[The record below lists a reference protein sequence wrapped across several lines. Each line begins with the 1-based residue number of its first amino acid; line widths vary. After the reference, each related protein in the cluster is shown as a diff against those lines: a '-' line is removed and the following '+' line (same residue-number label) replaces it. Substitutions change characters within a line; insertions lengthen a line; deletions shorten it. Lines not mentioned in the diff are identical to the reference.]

1 MKKYSVLL
9 SAVVAIAALVSCNK
23 EIAEPVK
30 IESEGNV
37 PFVLKADI
45 PQTKLALADD
55 WSLNWEDGDVIYA
68 VTTDEEW
75 GKAYTV
81 DKDGETIAEF
91 VCKDGDFTTEK
102 TIIDGEHTFNFL
114 YARADQK
121 TYHHGLSTTYKLLAD
136 QDQNCSDPTANI
148 KEYYPLAGQVTVTT
162 PADDITADMAHLAT
176 IVKVTL
182 KNPTKEN
189 LAITSFSI
197 SMPDANIAGVFP
209 IAFGETP
216 AFTQEGAKSV
226 SSSVT
231 VNLTNGTVDAG
242 AELPVYVVLA
252 PVSNYSG
259 DITFTATDSKGF
271 VYEKTNAVSALSFN
285 AGTYNTASFSLKDGV
300 KPDYLI
306 ENGDYAILAKRTK
319 GNYFFMTSDLGS
331 ASTKR
336 FQAVDSGLST
346 LPESL
351 EVNAEQIWTVTNSAD
366 GMIISANSG
375 EQITWS
381 SDNSAN
387 LAVTGKLL
395 FATESETA
403 GAFNISIA
411 ETSERILALNTS
423 NPYFAFYKRSQVM
436 DLFFVP
442 ATLSET
448 ISYNL
453 SVSPTSITGIE
464 ALNASA
470 KKITVTTN
478 APDWKAT
485 TEEDWITIDVND
497 KVVTLTFSDNVA
509 EKKSTSERTGKVTIS
524 SVLAGASIDVSVTQN
539 GKEYVD
545 PSTGTVYTL
554 VSDASTLKSG
564 DVIVLGCDAKG
575 KVASAVTS
583 TGKFLEAT
591 DATIADGVLSC
602 SNAAEI
608 TLGGDADGWTLTIS
622 GSLIYAKAAKE
633 LSLTTGTSTWTIDI
647 ADGAATISST
657 NSSYGRFLYNA
668 SNPRF
673 LNYTSD
679 TSASMLLPEIYKK
692 ND

>member
-81 DKDGETIAEF
+81 DKNGETIAEF
-91 VCKDGDFTTEK
+91 VCKDGDFTTTK
-102 TIIDGEHTFNFL
+102 TISDKEHTFNFL
-114 YARADQK
+114 YAPESQK
-121 TYHHGLSTTYKLLAD
+121 SYHRGASTTYKIPGTQA
-136 QDQNCSDPTANI
+136 QDCSVPTAGI
-148 KEYYPLAGQVTVTT
+148 KNYYPLAGQVTVTT
-162 PADDITADMAHLAT
+162 PADDITADMSHLAT

-231 VNLTNGTVDAG
+231 VNLTNGTVAAG

-252 PVSNYSG
+252 PVANYSG
-259 DITFTATDSKGF
+259 KITMTATDSKGL
-271 VYEKTNAVSALSFN
+271 VYEKTNTVSALSFE

-306 ENGDYAILAKRTK
+306 ANGDYAILAKRTS

-351 EVNAEQIWTVTNSAD
+351 EVNGEQIWTVTNSAD

-375 EQITWS
+375 KQITWS

-395 FATESETA
+395 SATESETA

-411 ETSERILALNTS
+411 ETAERILALNTS
-423 NPYFAFYKRSQVM
+423 NPYFAFYKGSQVM

-564 DVIVLGCDAKG
+564 DVIVLGCAAKG

-591 DATIADGVLSC
+591 DATIADGALSC

-657 NSSYGRFLYNA
+657 NSNYGRFLYNA
-668 SNPRF
+668 SSPRF
-673 LNYTSD
+673 LNYTSA